1 MDIVTARRM
10 ISGPVLKSLN
20 GECLVISA
28 GQGGRCP
35 SGLFVL
41 TKPLKRERISRRA
54 SRTRDEARQDL
65 FDDIAKFHNPKRK
78 QARNGMLSPVEFER
92 RQKMRYQGVQEAWGY
107 SKAGS
112 IYVHKQQCRCRN
124 CFAVSAEFVLLR
136 PGRGGDGFS
145 R

>member
-92 RQKMRYQGVQEAWGY
+92 QQKMRHEA
-107 SKAGS
+107 
-112 IYVHKQQCRCRN
+112 V
-124 CFAVSAEFVLLR
+124 
-136 PGRGGDGFS
+136 
-145 R
+145 